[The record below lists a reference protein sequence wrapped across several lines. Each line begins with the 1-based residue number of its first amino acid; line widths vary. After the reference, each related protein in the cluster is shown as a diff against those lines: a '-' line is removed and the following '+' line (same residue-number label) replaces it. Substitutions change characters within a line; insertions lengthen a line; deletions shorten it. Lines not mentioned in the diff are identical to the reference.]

1 MSERDAVIEYL
12 TDRIAMVLEQHLDL
26 VEGLKNKLEETLRPS
41 KETLSSTLESLRS
54 IRSRLKEDLENI
66 LNRMS
71 KAEMDDLK
79 DLYALISFYIEV
91 AYPGERSALEAAAA
105 FIDVGPDLV
114 DLDEVYT
121 KAVSVREAIEEVIH
135 GMGSS
140 WPK

>member
-12 TDRIAMVLEQHLDL
+12 TDRIAIVLEQHLDL
-26 VEGLKNKLEETLRPS
+26 VKGLKTKLEETLRPS
-41 KETLSSTLESLRS
+41 KETLSTTLESLRS

-71 KAEMDDLK
+71 RAEMDDLK

-91 AYPGERSALEAAAA
+91 AYPGEKSALEAAAA

-114 DLDEVYT
+114 DLDEAYNR
-121 KAVSVREAIEEVIH
+121 AVSVREAIEEAIQ
-135 GMGSS
+135 GMGST